1 MVRERV
7 KNRNFRNVFLIP
19 FPSTREEAG
28 IQLPFDNPQPLEVDI
43 GCGRGRFLLAK
54 ARINPG
60 INFLGIDRSLLRL
73 QKIDSKALASGLNNI
88 RLVNTDA
95 LRYLPDMP
103 PASVSTFYVF
113 FPDPWPKRRHHSK
126 RLISQAFTEI
136 VFQTLAPSGTI
147 HLCTDHAEYFDAMLR
162 CWNASKHFRQ
172 VAPFLPTEEEET
184 DFALLFKA
192 QNLPTHR
199 CSYQKMEPCNESV
212 KGHGA
217 RHDHLV
223 DHLVHDKAEVGS

>member
-19 FPSTREEAG
+19 PPANGGEAG
-28 IQLPFDNPQPLEVDI
+28 MELPFDNHQPLEVDI
-43 GCGRGRFLLAK
+43 GCGRGRFLLAR
-54 ARINPG
+54 ARIYPE

-95 LRYLPDMP
+95 LRCLPDLP
-103 PASVSTFYVF
+103 PASVNTFYVF

-126 RLISQAFTEI
+126 RLISPAFTEL
-136 VFQTLAPSGTI
+136 VFRTLAPAGTI
-147 HLCTDHAEYFDAMLR
+147 HLCTDHTDYFDAMLR
-162 CWNASKHFRQ
+162 CWNACKHFRP
-172 VAPFLPTEEEET
+172 VAPFLPAEEEET

-199 CSYQKMEPCNESV
+199 CSYQKAVAS
-212 KGHGA
+212 
-217 RHDHLV
+217 
-223 DHLVHDKAEVGS
+223 